1 MGVQRN
7 IVPKH
12 DGNDTLMKDR
22 KEVLECLIANHA
34 FASSKAAFA
43 REVMKQTGRMNLY
56 RLDNKKAEDK
66 MVDTIWNEILDEF
79 GLSDA
84 DLYNLERS
92 FSELN
97 RHFVAL
103 DREIA
108 EHPARAEYMVA
119 LLADGRFDALSE
131 EFNSDTALSL
141 NDLRADNPDAYWG
154 FVTMVYIRA
163 KGINVYKYIRKG
175 EGWKIIGMLDRI
187 MLAVHPERSDAH
199 DAAVSF
205 MQFDI
210 GPGLWNVIHFC
221 VAMLRLYTEKD
232 FKNEMIKVLHLFGF
246 GERSYWLTPGTVYR
260 EGAEVW
266 VLSELRYGRK
276 ANGHYFAMRLKAG
289 KDIRTFTSEDAFMLG
304 FWEVNDNNG
313 LPVMQACHSVVNGQE
328 SRFYLYGYDGDKKE
342 LSLSDIQDTEQ
353 ESWLPET
360 LHRLDA
366 DAPRNIY
373 EKVWIRLLDEWY
385 DEYQGEAVYQRARE
399 DFSGWKNMDGTYR
412 VKNVTISKTALT
424 LQIESRA
431 CVREYSL
438 PVDRYAFLSEINPSQ
453 TVTVVQ
459 RKSGGDLYVA
469 WPGNGSIIKLDEFE

>member
-66 MVDTIWNEILDEF
+66 MVDTIWNAILDEF

-199 DAAVSF
+199 DAAISF

-260 EGAEVW
+260 EGLKCGSLVNCGTGARQTAII
-266 VLSELRYGRK
+266 SRCGSRPARTYARSRRRTRSCSAFGR
-276 ANGHYFAMRLKAG
+276 
-289 KDIRTFTSEDAFMLG
+289 
-304 FWEVNDNNG
+304 
-313 LPVMQACHSVVNGQE
+313 
-328 SRFYLYGYDGDKKE
+328 
-342 LSLSDIQDTEQ
+342 
-353 ESWLPET
+353 
-360 LHRLDA
+360 
-366 DAPRNIY
+366 
-373 EKVWIRLLDEWY
+373 
-385 DEYQGEAVYQRARE
+385 
-399 DFSGWKNMDGTYR
+399 
-412 VKNVTISKTALT
+412 
-424 LQIESRA
+424 
-431 CVREYSL
+431 
-438 PVDRYAFLSEINPSQ
+438 
-453 TVTVVQ
+453 
-459 RKSGGDLYVA
+459 
-469 WPGNGSIIKLDEFE
+469 

>member
-1 MGVQRN
+1 
-7 IVPKH
+7 
-12 DGNDTLMKDR
+12 MKDR

-66 MVDTIWNEILDEF
+66 MVDTIWNAILDEF

-210 GPGLWNVIHFC
+210 GPACGTLFIFVWPC
-221 VAMLRLYTEKD
+221 SGYTPK
-232 FKNEMIKVLHLFGF
+232 KIS
-246 GERSYWLTPGTVYR
+246 R
-260 EGAEVW
+260 
-266 VLSELRYGRK
+266 
-276 ANGHYFAMRLKAG
+276 MR
-289 KDIRTFTSEDAFMLG
+289 
-304 FWEVNDNNG
+304 
-313 LPVMQACHSVVNGQE
+313 
-328 SRFYLYGYDGDKKE
+328 
-342 LSLSDIQDTEQ
+342 
-353 ESWLPET
+353 
-360 LHRLDA
+360 
-366 DAPRNIY
+366 
-373 EKVWIRLLDEWY
+373 
-385 DEYQGEAVYQRARE
+385 
-399 DFSGWKNMDGTYR
+399 
-412 VKNVTISKTALT
+412 
-424 LQIESRA
+424 
-431 CVREYSL
+431 
-438 PVDRYAFLSEINPSQ
+438 
-453 TVTVVQ
+453 
-459 RKSGGDLYVA
+459 
-469 WPGNGSIIKLDEFE
+469 